1 MPLNVSCATGD
12 VLDPCGCDSDAVA
25 VSIGALPQCTVRCND
40 IDSELCAVT
49 HADATSSQYWDTIKH
64 PDWIVGSP
72 PYHYAA
78 EIARQAIKTAKV
90 GIALKLRLTFLEP
103 CASRADIMLDSPPTQ
118 LIVLPRVTAYNKRK
132 GVSSHDWVTE
142 AWFIWLKES
151 TAAGAIAAVS
161 REELD
166 NFHDAP

>member
-1 MPLNVSCATGD
+1 MHLNVSCATGD

-25 VSIGALPQCTVRCND
+25 VNIGALPQCTVRCND

-49 HADATSSQYWDTIKH
+49 HADATSSQYWDTTKH

-78 EIARQAIKTAKV
+78 QIARQAIKTAKV
-90 GIALKLRLTFLEP
+90 GVALKLRLTFLEP
-103 CASRADIMLDSPPTQ
+103 CVSRADIMLDSPPTQ

-142 AWFIWLKES
+142 AWCIWLKES

-161 REELD
+161 REELE